1 MAKLDKRRSFL
12 RQSGFRDA
20 RLIGIAC
27 EGSLTELQLLIM
39 IVGAKKPLVMLQKKL
54 NKKDI
59 CSQLV
64 GHALKPGFCFIC
76 FQIMILTFHD

>member
-39 IVGAKKPLVMLQKKL
+39 IVGAKKRFVMLQK
-54 NKKDI
+54 N
-59 CSQLV
+59 
-64 GHALKPGFCFIC
+64 
-76 FQIMILTFHD
+76 